1 MILRIRLN
9 NFGSIW
15 LRFDLFEL
23 KCHMPMFQVKIL
35 RKIYFKANIRIWL
48 YQSCI
53 YDGISFQIQKH
64 ILGSYIIVV
73 SLEMFEECSCFDPST
88 KWLDELHLTS
98 RKVSVT
104 AMILSLCS
112 ATCNFQLSCCC
123 AKNAKLLLLASQL
136 HGQSWSLV
144 YNETNLEQV
153 SRKLEAPL
161 LLGKL

>member
-1 MILRIRLN
+1 MMILRIRLN
-9 NFGSIW
+9 NCGSIW
-15 LRFDLFEL
+15 LRLDLFEL
-23 KCHMPMFQVKIL
+23 KCHKPMFQVKIL

-123 AKNAKLLLLASQL
+123 AKIAKLLLLASQL

-153 SRKLEAPL
+153 SRKLVALL
-161 LLGKL
+161 LLG